1 MRLELLH
8 IADCPN
14 TARMLERV
22 EAALAALRRDDVAV
36 QLRLIKSAA
45 DTPGTGFAGSPTITA
60 DGTDIFPGGAPS
72 SDLACRIYPTPG
84 GRSGAPTVEQIIEAL
99 TSRGLTPSQKRR

>member
-1 MRLELLH
+1 MRIELLH

-14 TARMLERV
+14 TALALERV
-22 EAALAALRRDDVAV
+22 EAALAALGRDDVAV
-36 QLRLIKSAA
+36 QLRLIESAA
-45 DTPGTGFAGSPTITA
+45 DTAGTGFAGSPTITA
-60 DGTDIFPGGAPS
+60 DGADIFPGGAPS

-84 GRSGAPTVEQIIEAL
+84 GHAGAPTVEQVIAAL